1 MRILLVEDD
10 ELLAESLF
18 KALGES
24 HYAVDLATDGQTG
37 WEMANAAP
45 YDLLL
50 LDVGLP
56 LLDGISICRRLRAQS
71 SRVPVLLLTAHD
83 TETQKVI
90 GLDAGADDY
99 VIKPFHLPELL
110 ARIRALLRR
119 GSTSSAPLLVWDGLR
134 LNPSTCEVTYDSRI
148 LNLTPKE
155 YSLLELLLRNGQR
168 VFSPGAIIDHLWSFE
183 EPPSE
188 ETVRSHVKGLRQKL
202 KAAGLPSD
210 PIETVYG
217 IGYRLKPEEEQTAPE
232 LLQTTE
238 RRSSKGGW
246 KRNTPDP
253 NRDGEAPALPRSP
266 LPRTPDANQRT
277 LEVMTQA
284 WERIRQKCFERIA
297 VIEQAITPSIDATT
311 GIPNDG
317 ELRHQALQEAHKL
330 AGSMGMF
337 GVSEGSAIARQ
348 IEALLQSPS
357 LEEHQP
363 QLQQLTQTLRSS
375 LEQAGAEG
383 LPPLMLSDSRSWKG
397 VQSIQRSHPSDSR
410 ILAVD
415 DDPECLT
422 ALRQLL
428 TPWGMQLIGLETPQ
442 TFWETLK
449 STTPDLLILDVEL
462 PQLSGIDLCR
472 AVRNNDEWSGLPI
485 LFLTA
490 HTDAH
495 TLQRVYEA
503 GADDFVGK
511 PIMPPE
517 LLTRILNRLERS
529 RLLRHRADQD
539 SLTGLANR
547 HRFSRDLVPR
557 LASATHHH
565 PLLLALF
572 HLEDL
577 QTINGT
583 YGYSAGDRLLVQ
595 FGSRLQQAVAPAG
608 GVAHW
613 GGALFA
619 VAVDLSSQEVAAW
632 LPNLENSL
640 RNQPFTLSDG
650 TPVSVQ
656 FTSGLAA
663 APQEGSDLPSLYRA
677 AESNLQQSAPQPAA
691 KIAPS
696 HRSSKRSFP
705 PKRTP

>member
-10 ELLAESLF
+10 ELLAESLV
-18 KALGES
+18 KVLGDN

-56 LLDGISICRRLRAQS
+56 LLDGISICRQLRAQS
-71 SRVPVLLLTAHD
+71 SHVPVLLLTAHD
-83 TETQKVI
+83 TETQKII

-217 IGYRLKPEEEQTAPE
+217 IGYRLKPEEEQMPQESVQTPE
-232 LLQTTE
+232 K
-238 RRSSKGGW
+238 RSSKGGW
-246 KRNTPDP
+246 KHGTPDQ
-253 NRDGEAPALPRSP
+253 NRESRVLSLPRSP
-266 LPRTPDANQRT
+266 LPRNPEADQRT

-284 WERIRQKCFERIA
+284 WERVRQKCLERIA
-297 VIEQAITPSIDATT
+297 AIERAVAPLEEITTDAAHS
-311 GIPNDG
+311 G
-317 ELRHQALQEAHKL
+317 ELRQQAIQEAHKL

-337 GVSEGSAIARQ
+337 GVSEGSEIARQ
-348 IEALLQSPS
+348 IETLLQSPTADA
-357 LEEHQP
+357 HQP
-363 QLQQLTQTLRSS
+363 QFQQLTQTLRDS
-375 LEQAGAEG
+375 LEHATAAG
-383 LPPLMLSDSRSWKG
+383 LPPLMLSDSRSWAA
-397 VQSIQRSHPSDSR
+397 VQSMPRSQPNEAR

-415 DDPECLT
+415 DDPDCLA
-422 ALRQLL
+422 ALQQLI
-428 TPWGMQLIGLETPQ
+428 TPWGMQLIGLESPQ
-442 TFWETLK
+442 QFWTTLK

-462 PQLSGIDLCR
+462 PHLSGIDLCR
-472 AVRNNDEWSGLPI
+472 AIRNDDEWSGLPI

-490 HTDAH
+490 HTDAA
-495 TLQRVYEA
+495 TLQRVYEV
-503 GADDFVGK
+503 GADDFVAK

-547 HRFSRDLVPR
+547 HRFSRDLTPR
-557 LASATHHH
+557 LASAHPHR

-572 HLEDL
+572 HLEGL
-577 QTINGT
+577 QTINHT

-595 FGSRLQQAVAPAG
+595 FGDRLQQAVASAG
-608 GVAHW
+608 MVAHW

-619 VAVDLSSQEVAAW
+619 AAVDLPSAETATW
-632 LPNLENSL
+632 LPTLERVL
-640 RNQPFTLSDG
+640 TNQTFTLSDG
-650 TPVSVQ
+650 TPIPVQ
-656 FTSGLAA
+656 FTTGLATT
-663 APQEGSDLPSLYRA
+663 PHDGVDLPSLYLA
-677 AESNLQQSAPQPAA
+677 AEANLWQASPQPSDKASQ
-691 KIAPS
+691 S
-696 HRSSKRSFP
+696 HRPSKRSFS
-705 PKRTP
+705 PKRTR